1 MRILIVEDDAETAS
15 YLRKGLTESGH
26 VVDHS
31 LDGEEGLYFALS
43 GTYDVVVLDRM
54 LPKRD
59 GLTVL
64 KMLRTDGNDTP
75 VMLLTALGEVDDR
88 VEGLRAGSDDYLV
101 KPFAFAELLARLE
114 VLSRRKTSPESST
127 TLALEDLTI
136 DLDAQLASRAG
147 QPLDLLPREFK
158 MLEVFMRNPGRV
170 LTRTMLLERVWDLHF
185 DPQSNVV
192 DTQVCRL
199 RQKIDRGRVQPLLR
213 TVRGGGYR
221 LG

>member
-1 MRILIVEDDAETAS
+1 MRILIVEDDAETAA

-31 LDGEEGLYFALS
+31 IDGEEGLYLALS

-75 VMLLTALGEVDDR
+75 VMLLTALGEIDDR

-114 VLSRRKTSPESST
+114 VLSRRKASAETPSS
-127 TLALEDLTI
+127 LSLEDLEI

-147 QPLDLLPREFK
+147 QPLDLLPRELK

-192 DTQVCRL
+192 DTQICRL
-199 RQKIDRGRVQPLLR
+199 RQKIDQGRVQPLLR